1 MGNYENFA
9 EFLKSKRQEAELSQ
23 HEVSA
28 QLGYT
33 GPQFI
38 SNLERGI
45 SQLPIYKIPVIAKLY
60 GIPVQDLVDEV
71 ISEHTRVLR
80 SKIEKTLK
88 KHQDSSIN

>member
-1 MGNYENFA
+1 MGEFDNFA
-9 EFLKSKRQEAELSQ
+9 DFLKAKRQQAGLSQ

-28 QLGYT
+28 KLGYT

-60 GIPVQDLVDEV
+60 SLPVQDLVDEV

-80 SKIEKTLK
+80 SKIDKTLK
-88 KHQDSSIN
+88 KHQGDNG

>member
-1 MGNYENFA
+1 MTEFENFA
-9 EFLKSKRQEAELSQ
+9 DFLKSKRQQAGLSQ

-60 GIPVQDLVDEV
+60 NLPVDDLVNEV
-71 ISEHTRVLR
+71 ITEHTRVLR
-80 SKIEKTLK
+80 TKIDKTLK
-88 KHQDSSIN
+88 KHQSGNN